1 LNCYWGW
8 HSVTVVCQQDPLV
21 LVSAY
26 HYSQPT
32 GDEMKSRQSWAELY
46 AFEVNRADNT
56 PLFRQLYQQLRSAIL
71 SRQLRSGAKLPSTR
85 ELASQLGVSRSAAVS
100 AYEQLLA
107 EGYTSGRRGSGT
119 YVSSDLAEPIDGNA
133 QRGEKP
139 VTAIT
144 SGATQMHSVGDFVDV
159 TVQSEERPFNLGR
172 TLVDARTVELWR
184 KLSARTF
191 RSLNLSHLG
200 YSDPR
205 GTIELRN
212 TICEYL
218 QAARAVRCDPEQIV
232 VTTGTQHAL
241 DIVIRILSG
250 PDKEVWVEDPG
261 YPLTRQALMAAG
273 ATVRPIPV
281 DGQGIDVGAGIK
293 SAPNARAVFVTP
305 SHQFPTGVVLSM
317 ARRLELLAWARK
329 KNAWIVEDDYASEF
343 RYGGRP
349 LASLQGLDEGERV
362 IYIGTL
368 NKALFPG
375 LRMGYAVVPRALL
388 RAFVAARYLM
398 DRQPS
403 TLCQAVVAAF
413 MEEGHFAA
421 HIRRMRLLY
430 RDQRDVLVAALKS
443 RLGADVTVDAPDQ
456 GMHLVAYTRRG
467 LSDVAIERAGRQHG
481 VIVRAMSRLH
491 VAAAP
496 RSALVLGFSGY
507 PRQTIGPAVE
517 SLAQVVEG
525 ELKSSPRATE
535 RLATP
540 KRE

>member
-1 LNCYWGW
+1 
-8 HSVTVVCQQDPLV
+8 
-21 LVSAY
+21 
-26 HYSQPT
+26 
-32 GDEMKSRQSWAELY
+32 
-46 AFEVNRADNT
+46 
-56 PLFRQLYQQLRSAIL
+56 
-71 SRQLRSGAKLPSTR
+71 
-85 ELASQLGVSRSAAVS
+85 
-100 AYEQLLA
+100 
-107 EGYTSGRRGSGT
+107 
-119 YVSSDLAEPIDGNA
+119 
-133 QRGEKP
+133 
-139 VTAIT
+139 
-144 SGATQMHSVGDFVDV
+144 MHSIGDFVDV

-191 RSLNLSHLG
+191 RSLSRSHLG

-205 GTIELRN
+205 GTIELRK
-212 TICEYL
+212 TICDYL
-218 QAARAVRCDPEQIV
+218 QVARAVRCDPEQIV
-232 VTTGTQHAL
+232 ITTGTQHAI
-241 DIVIRILSG
+241 DIAIRALPG
-250 PDKEVWVEDPG
+250 LDKEVWIEDPG
-261 YPLTRQALMAAG
+261 YPLTRQALLAVG
-273 ATVRPIPV
+273 AKVRPIPV
-281 DGQGIDVGAGIK
+281 DGQGIDVGRGIK
-293 SAPNARAVFVTP
+293 LAPKAVAVFVTP

-317 ARRLELLAWARK
+317 ARRLELLNWAREK
-329 KNAWIVEDDYASEF
+329 SAWIVEDDYASEF

-362 IYIGTL
+362 IYVGTL

-388 RAFVAARYLM
+388 RAFVATRYLM

-443 RLGADVTVDAPDQ
+443 RLGADVTVDPPDQ

-525 ELKSSPRATE
+525 ELKSSPRAT
-535 RLATP
+535 
-540 KRE
+540 

>member
-1 LNCYWGW
+1 
-8 HSVTVVCQQDPLV
+8 
-21 LVSAY
+21 
-26 HYSQPT
+26 
-32 GDEMKSRQSWAELY
+32 MKKSRQSWADLY
-46 AFEVNRADNT
+46 AFEVTRAEQT
-56 PLFRQLYQQLRSAIL
+56 PLFRQLYLQLRSAIL
-71 SRQLRSGAKLPSTR
+71 SRRLRPGTKLPSTR
-85 ELASQLGVSRSAAVS
+85 ELASQLGVSRSAAVA
-100 AYEQLLA
+100 AYEQLFA
-107 EGYTSGRRGSGT
+107 EGYTSSRHGSGT
-119 YVSSDLAEPIDGNA
+119 YISSDLPEPIDGNPLRRKKPAGSTPNAA
-133 QRGEKP
+133 Q
-139 VTAIT
+139 
-144 SGATQMHSVGDFVDV
+144 TQSIGDFVDV
-159 TVQSEERPFNLGR
+159 TVQSDERPFNLGR
-172 TLVDARTVELWR
+172 TLVDVRTVELWR
-184 KLSARTF
+184 KLNARAI
-191 RSLNLSHLG
+191 RSLSANHLG

-205 GTIELRN
+205 GTIELRK
-212 TICEYL
+212 TICDYL

-232 VTTGTQHAL
+232 VTTGTQHAV
-241 DIVIRILSG
+241 DIVIRVLPG
-250 PDKEVWVEDPG
+250 LEKEVWVEDPG
-261 YPLTRQALMAAG
+261 YPLTRQALIAAG
-273 ATVRPIPV
+273 AKVRPIPV
-281 DGQGIDVGAGIK
+281 DGQGIDVGAGIR

-317 ARRLELLAWARK
+317 ARRLELLAWAREK
-329 KNAWIVEDDYASEF
+329 GAWIVEDDYASEF

-403 TLCQAVVAAF
+403 TLYQAVVATF

-430 RDQRDVLVAALKS
+430 REQRDVLVAALKS

-456 GMHLVAYTRRG
+456 GMHLVAYMRRG
-467 LSDVAIERAGRQHG
+467 LSDIAIERSGRQHG

-491 VAAAP
+491 VEVAP

-507 PRQTIGPAVE
+507 PRQTIIPAVE
-517 SLAQVVEG
+517 CLAQVVEG
-525 ELKSSPRATE
+525 QPKPSPLAPA
-535 RLATP
+535 RLRTP

>member
-1 LNCYWGW
+1 
-8 HSVTVVCQQDPLV
+8 
-21 LVSAY
+21 
-26 HYSQPT
+26 
-32 GDEMKSRQSWAELY
+32 MRSRQSWAELY
-46 AFEVNRADNT
+46 AFEVNRADNS

-71 SRQLRSGAKLPSTR
+71 SRRLRPGTKLPSTR
-85 ELASQLGVSRSAAVS
+85 ELSSQLGVSRSAAVA

-119 YVSSDLAEPIDGNA
+119 YVSSDLLEPIDGNP
-133 QRGEKP
+133 QRRKKS
-139 VTAIT
+139 VAAIK
-144 SGATQMHSVGDFVDV
+144 SFATQMHSIGDFVDV

-205 GTIELRN
+205 GTIELRK

-261 YPLTRQALMAAG
+261 YSLTRQALMAAG
-273 ATVRPIPV
+273 AKIRPIPV
-281 DGQGIDVGAGIK
+281 DGQGINVGAGIK

-317 ARRLELLAWARK
+317 ARRLELLAWARE

-388 RAFVAARYLM
+388 RAFVATRYLM

-430 RDQRDVLVAALKS
+430 RDQRDVLVAALRS
-443 RLGADVTVDAPDQ
+443 RLGADLTVDPPDQ

-491 VAAAP
+491 VAAVP

-507 PRQTIGPAVE
+507 PRQMIGPAVE
-517 SLAQVVEG
+517 NLAQVVEG
-525 ELKSSPRATE
+525 ELKSSP
-535 RLATP
+535 
-540 KRE
+540 